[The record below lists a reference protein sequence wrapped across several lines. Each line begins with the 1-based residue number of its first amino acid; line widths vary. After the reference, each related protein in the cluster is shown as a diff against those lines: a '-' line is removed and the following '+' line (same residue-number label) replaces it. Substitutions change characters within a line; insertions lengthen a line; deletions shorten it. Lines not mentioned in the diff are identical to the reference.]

1 MRRLLPCV
9 ALAFVSI
16 AAAKEPSP
24 APMKKQLAGTV
35 YDVDYIEKAKMS
47 QVAVK
52 PDTAEPGGALHVK
65 SALLQSILE
74 VAVRNASTVEL
85 TYEDTSDKMIV
96 VASVSVP
103 GQGGTPPPAPLKCGS
118 EECVRKVECTAVVQ
132 VKGADVTGHTTSALA
147 AALLASG
154 LDEQRGVEEF
164 QVDASG
170 LITRVKINNS
180 STPAKSK

>member
-1 MRRLLPCV
+1 
-9 ALAFVSI
+9 
-16 AAAKEPSP
+16 
-24 APMKKQLAGTV
+24 MKKQLAGTV

-118 EECVRKVECTAVVQ
+118 EECVRKVECTAGGRCTAVVQ